1 MFKKANEVAPRIF
14 TDCHGGKGDVVA
26 REMFSRHE
34 VGSGFQFFQDTTVPV
49 GGSIGLHRHLQNAE
63 VYYMLEGEGDM
74 TIDGEVFAMRPG
86 DISVVESGQ
95 THKLVNTGSIP
106 IRIIVAEA
114 GEAIEAENIAE

>member
-63 VYYMLEGEGDM
+63 VYYML
-74 TIDGEVFAMRPG
+74 
-86 DISVVESGQ
+86 
-95 THKLVNTGSIP
+95 
-106 IRIIVAEA
+106 
-114 GEAIEAENIAE
+114 